1 MKVAVIG
8 AGIFGITTALELSK
22 NFEVDLFEQYD
33 DILKSTSGINQF
45 RVHRGY
51 HYPRA
56 PNTVKSVLQSES
68 SFLREYKDAII
79 NDVNHY
85 YCISGRDSL
94 TSSSQYLDFLKKF
107 NLEFTVTDLK
117 LLDKTSIDLCVKV
130 KESIWDPIK
139 LKTICE
145 KKIQNS
151 NINLQLNSKIH
162 ESLFKNYD
170 YVVICTY
177 ANLNSL
183 LSSFSKS
190 KLNYQFEICEKPV
203 VSLPDSFQKNSIVI
217 MDGPFMS
224 IDPLGRTGNFVLG
237 NVVHAIHSTNVGLIP
252 KIPEK
257 FIPLLNNGIIRNPKI
272 SNFNQFIKSSIEFLP
287 SMKNAVHIGSMF
299 TVRTVLPNIDSTD
312 ERPTIVRQI
321 SDNVFTIFS
330 GKVPTCVE
338 AANEISMLIKQKI

>member
-1 MKVAVIG
+1 MKIAVIG
-8 AGIFGITTALELSK
+8 AGIFGITTALELCK
-22 NFEVDLFEQYD
+22 NFHVDLFEQYD

-56 PNTVKSVLQSES
+56 PNTVESVLRSES
-68 SFLREYKDAII
+68 SFLREYNQTII

-85 YCISGRDSL
+85 YCISSRDSL
-94 TSSSQYLDFLKKF
+94 TSPSQYLDFLNKF
-107 NLEFTVTDLK
+107 NLEFTISELE

-139 LKTICE
+139 LKNICTS
-145 KKIQNS
+145 KLQTS
-151 NINLQLNSKIH
+151 NINLQLNSKIN
-162 ESLFKNYD
+162 ESIFKNYD

-183 LSSFSKS
+183 LSNFPKS
-190 KLNYQFEICEKPV
+190 KLKYQFEICEKPV
-203 VSLPDSFQKNSIVI
+203 VSLPNSFQKNSIVI

-224 IDPLGRTGNFVLG
+224 IDPLGKTKNFVLG
-237 NVVHAIHSTNVGLIP
+237 NVVHAIHSTNIGFIP
-252 KIPEK
+252 EIPEK
-257 FIPLLNNGIIRNPKI
+257 FIPLLNNGIIKNPPI
-272 SNFNQFIKSSIEFLP
+272 SNFDQFIKSSVEFLP
-287 SMKNAVHIGSMF
+287 DMKSAVHIGSMF
-299 TVRTVLPNIDSTD
+299 TVRTVLPNVDSTD

-321 SDNVFTIFS
+321 SDNIFTIFS

-338 AANEISMLIKQKI
+338 AADEISMLIKQKN